1 MAHGKDGV
9 CRVLWIRTHGKH
21 FNFAVCLRSRHT
33 AKYLCPHTY
42 AVPTAIHHTHNSH
55 LAATPARRAATR
67 PAAGRP
73 SRSPLRHPAP
83 SPPRRPPRVAQA
95 TPRRP
100 ATSRPQ
106 GPSPTAPASGSARA
120 CAGAGALQL
129 GHKPTRVA
137 DAVTPARAAGADAAS
152 PPPALHG
159 SKRFAV
165 LSCSTAAPH
174 GSGGRRLILAEL
186 GAGRCIHE
194 QRYVSGHPWAARWN
208 DKDNWY

>member
-1 MAHGKDGV
+1 VPQISAHGKV
-9 CRVLWIRTHGKH
+9 SLPAHLCRSDSHP
-21 FNFAVCLRSRHT
+21 
-33 AKYLCPHTY
+33 PHTQLTLSCH
-42 AVPTAIHHTHNSH
+42 ARAPRRHP
-55 LAATPARRAATR
+55 PARRATTR

-83 SPPRRPPRVAQA
+83 SPPRRHHRVAQA

-106 GPSPTAPASGSARA
+106 GTSPTAPASGGARA
-120 CAGAGALQL
+120 CASAGALQL
-129 GHKPTRVA
+129 GHKPTRVM
-137 DAVTPARAAGADAAS
+137 DAVTLARAAGADATS

-194 QRYVSGHPWAARWN
+194 QRYVSGHP
-208 DKDNWY
+208 